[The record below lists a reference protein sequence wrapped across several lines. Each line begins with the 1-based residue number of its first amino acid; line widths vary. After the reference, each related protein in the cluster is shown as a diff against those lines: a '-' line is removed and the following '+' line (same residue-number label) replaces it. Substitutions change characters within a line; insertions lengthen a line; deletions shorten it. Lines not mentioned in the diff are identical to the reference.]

1 MANVTLQLSNAQMRF
16 QHFISTAN
24 AQSKVR
30 GYLIGESNTFRIRQ
44 SEGYYWLEG
53 VIIGELIR
61 EQPKQW
67 VEMYRLVER
76 EVYTGHDPET
86 RIPQFEIQDFSVPSG
101 YRKLVKPI
109 VTNLEGTAYFG
120 LYLQGETIRDN
131 KNPEFSFTCKDG
143 QKFVCAGIEFEYF
156 DTIDSFL
163 ESLVV

>member
-1 MANVTLQLSNAQMRF
+1 MTTSLKLSNAQVRF
-16 QHFISTAN
+16 QHFLATAN

-30 GYLIGESNTFRIRQ
+30 GYLMGASSTYRVWQ
-44 SEGYYWLEG
+44 SEGWWWLEG

-67 VEMYRLVER
+67 CEMYRLVER

-86 RIPQFEIQDFSVPSG
+86 RIPQFEIQEFSVPSG
-101 YRKLVKPI
+101 YRKKVKAI
-109 VTNLEGTAYFG
+109 ATNLEGTAYFG

-131 KNPEFSFTCKDG
+131 KNPDFSFTCKDG
-143 QKFVCAGIEFEYF
+143 QKFVCATVEFIYF